1 MAKNPEVSIIV
12 PVYNVEKYIRQC
24 LDSITNQKNVDYEVI
39 AVDDGS
45 PDSCGEILDR
55 YSESNDR
62 IVVVHQENAG
72 VSAARNK
79 GIEQAKGKWVYFVDS
94 DDWLIDDSL
103 ETAVNVADKTDV
115 DILFLDCLEQYDN
128 GKEKRLKLF
137 SQNFITD
144 KKEGISRIQKSVLC
158 HKYSPYFSAGAD
170 NAYPAPWSKLIRTQ
184 LIKDNNIRFKPQVK
198 GVYDDGLFTVEILE
212 YAKKVAYKGNCVYN
226 YRILNSSIVHS
237 FKKDMISRFELNCFE
252 MDDLISKYRKD
263 SDFIQAEYCRRVAY
277 FSSFMSAYY
286 YNESYPYDNKRR
298 KQELKTAITNKPWKE
313 AIEGASIKNLENKHK
328 YTLLCLRFRFYF
340 GLRLYSK
347 LKKIVKGS

>member
-103 ETAVNVADKTDV
+103 EAAVNVADKTDV

-144 KKEGISRIQKSVLC
+144 KKEGISRIQKS
-158 HKYSPYFSAGAD
+158 
-170 NAYPAPWSKLIRTQ
+170 IR
-184 LIKDNNIRFKPQVK
+184 NNFLT
-198 GVYDDGLFTVEILE
+198 GLV
-212 YAKKVAYKGNCVYN
+212 
-226 YRILNSSIVHS
+226 
-237 FKKDMISRFELNCFE
+237 
-252 MDDLISKYRKD
+252 
-263 SDFIQAEYCRRVAY
+263 
-277 FSSFMSAYY
+277 
-286 YNESYPYDNKRR
+286 
-298 KQELKTAITNKPWKE
+298 TNKTKNI
-313 AIEGASIKNLENKHK
+313 IEMVN
-328 YTLLCLRFRFYF
+328 
-340 GLRLYSK
+340 
-347 LKKIVKGS
+347 